1 MQTPAEGADKK
12 RKKCKGNNVKMS
24 RDFKRKHISLKATNK
39 IKKGQEIFNTY
50 GSGFRIVR

>member
-1 MQTPAEGADKK
+1 MQILAAVLI
-12 RKKCKGNNVKMS
+12 RRARNVKATIV
-24 RDFKRKHISLKATNK
+24 RDFARKRISLKATRK